1 MKVEFLSIILISVIV
16 FAANAQQDTT
26 LLLNEVTITGEKVQC
41 NKIAPNTSLILYNEI
56 TGETYNKE
64 ITDILSQKPG
74 VYTSSGE
81 GIGDDNIYIRGFNQE
96 EIQLLIDNMP
106 EGYIDGGSVY
116 WSNFIGIEDF
126 IRTLEI
132 QKGLNSIHPF
142 VRAGGQININM
153 FNAKEQKIVR
163 VNQTYSA
170 LKGNKS
176 HILYS
181 SGLLQNGWA
190 FAIGGTYLSGCA
202 YKDATGIKGGN
213 YFLNVSKTFSDKHYI
228 ELTIFGNKQSHNQVD
243 AYQAYNEAIRNGSK
257 FNPSWGYFNN
267 QEKSASIN
275 FYHRRFAQ
283 LNQNLSISDK
293 LSLNNLVFF
302 DSGNGGGTRSFGAAL
317 PRDTNLQIDFDEAVY
332 QNIANA
338 DSGPSAEYFLG
349 NYRHMNSSIGIN
361 SILTYKFNETN
372 KLDIGIF
379 GKKSLT
385 IQDFAEIEDLLGAE
399 FVFDQ
404 SNSNEPNRFLVVGDR
419 LWYNSLKH
427 CSYYGTHFIYE
438 KTFNFISLAFAG
450 SFSRTATR
458 LINYFSLIDTDGQA
472 SDMVWQNG
480 YNFRV
485 AASKNLEKDVDLYI
499 VGAYQQKTNP
509 FYLLGKTTVTN
520 FEPQQFY
527 NTEIGIKKTNEK
539 TFLHVSAYYA
549 KRINETFTN
558 EYTDL
563 SIGERFLYSVKGL
576 NSDYLGVE
584 GEYEQSFIR
593 GKLKIQ
599 ATVAYNLA
607 LYKSNIESVVTDQ
620 SGNPLD
626 TIIAT
631 FDGIFAGGQPQLSI
645 GIIST
650 YKISKHFMVS
660 AYLSYTDFQ
669 YATIIPTEYLGTA
682 NNHQPAKIPAYSLLD
697 FKAQY
702 QIKIKNKYRVTLSAS
717 VHNVLNEK
725 FVVRAYDTPSHSL
738 DNTQVI
744 LGHGRCF
751 SASMALGF

>member
-1 MKVEFLSIILISVIV
+1 MKQFLSIILISVIV
-16 FAANAQQDTT
+16 FAANAQQDTS
-26 LLLNEVTITGEKVQC
+26 LLLNEVMIIGKKVQC
-41 NKIAPNTSLILYNEI
+41 NKIAPNTILILYNEI
-56 TGETYNKE
+56 IGETYNKE

-81 GIGDDNIYIRGFNQE
+81 GIGDDNIYIRGFNQK

-106 EGYIDGGSVY
+106 EGNIDGGSVF

-126 IRTLEI
+126 IRSMEI
-132 QKGLNSIHPF
+132 QKGLNSTHPF

-153 FNAKEQKIVR
+153 FNAREQKIVR

-176 HILYS
+176 HFLYS

-190 FAIGGTYLSGCA
+190 FAIGGTYLSGSA

-213 YFLNVSKTFSDKHYI
+213 YFLNISKSFSDKHYI
-228 ELTIFGNKQSHNQVD
+228 GFTFFGNKQSHNQVD
-243 AYQAYNEAIRNGSK
+243 AYQDYHVAIRNGSK
-257 FNPSWGYFNN
+257 FNPSWGYLKS

-275 FYHRRFAQ
+275 FYHRSFAQ
-283 LNQNLSISDK
+283 LNQSLSISDK
-293 LSLNNLVFF
+293 LSLKTLVFF
-302 DSGNGGGTRSFGAAL
+302 DSGNGGGTRSFGAPL
-317 PRDTNLQIDFDEAVY
+317 PRDSNLQIDFDELVN

-338 DSGPSAEYFLG
+338 EAGSSAEYFLG
-349 NYRHMNSSIGIN
+349 NYRHKNASLGIN
-361 SILTYKFNETN
+361 SIITYKFNETE

-427 CSYYGTHFIYE
+427 YSYYGTHFIYE

-485 AASKNLEKDVDLYI
+485 AASKNLKKNVDLYI
-499 VGAYQQKTNP
+499 VGAFQQKTDP

-520 FEPQQFY
+520 FQPQHFY
-527 NTEIGIKKTNEK
+527 NSEIGIKKTNSEI
-539 TFLHVSAYYA
+539 FFQASAYYT

-576 NSDYLGVE
+576 NSDYLGAE
-584 GEYEQSFIR
+584 GEYEQAFIK
-593 GKLKIQ
+593 GKLKIK
-599 ATVAYNLA
+599 ATVAYNMA

-620 SGNPLD
+620 AGNPLD
-626 TIIAT
+626 TIIAK
-631 FDGIFAGGQPQLSI
+631 FNGIFAGGQPQLSI
-645 GIIST
+645 GITPT

-660 AYLSYTDFQ
+660 ANLSYFDFQ
-669 YATIIPTEYLGTA
+669 YATIIPTECLGTA
-682 NNHQPAKIPAYSLLD
+682 GNHQPAKVPAYSLLD
-697 FKAQY
+697 INAQY
-702 QIKIKNKYRVTLSAS
+702 QIKIKNKISLTLAAS
-717 VHNVLNEK
+717 VHNILNEK
-725 FVVRAYDTPSHSL
+725 FVARAYDTPSHSL

-751 SASMALGF
+751 SASLSLEF